1 VFQGYRATCYLYFSL
16 MASFSAELHIA
27 GHVFPVTHCHFDV
40 TQATQLRGRVSAKVR
55 YGPVQ
60 LVLDVPDGDVLPA
73 WAADPH
79 KRQATAIVFLDATG
93 GQPLET
99 LRLPATY
106 CVAYQEQFSSG
117 DAAGGAYQ
125 CFLTLSDPSGWTL
138 APGGPATAFVATGN
152 HGEPGAVARAG
163 AMVLNTVSRNSAIG
177 GDGRPNSADSVL
189 FSSQAIDSSSNPSPI
204 VSEEDIAKL
213 FENPDLLD
221 LHNKISA
228 GLLPR
233 RHDGII
239 SVEEQAVIAYY
250 TTAAGYRQFNLA
262 LRGQAPM
269 TEFFRAQERILN
281 GALEKLPKFQGSTI
295 RGTGESETQ
304 RFASAKDGDVIEY
317 ENFVSS
323 STEEIIADDFMQRKK
338 GEYVLRITS
347 KNGVQITDMSMAQ
360 AEEEILF
367 QSKKKFQVTGK
378 SFRPRFTED
387 DPLIR
392 EVYLEEI

>member
-1 VFQGYRATCYLYFSL
+1 
-16 MASFSAELHIA
+16 MASFSAELHVA

-79 KRQATAIVFLDATG
+79 KRQTASVVFLDANAG
-93 GQPLET
+93 RAVET
-99 LRLPATY
+99 LRLPAAY
-106 CVAYQEQFSSG
+106 CVAYQEQFVSG
-117 DAAGGAYQ
+117 DSHGGAYQ
-125 CFLTLSDPSGWTL
+125 CHLTLSDPSGWTMM
-138 APGGPATAFVATGN
+138 PGGLTTAFMAPAARS
-152 HGEPGAVARAG
+152 HGEPGAVAGAG
-163 AMVLNTVSRNSAIG
+163 ATALSAALRNSAIG
-177 GDGRPNSADSVL
+177 GNGRTNSADSAL
-189 FSSQAIDSSSNPSPI
+189 LPSQAIDSSSSPSPI
-204 VSEEDIAKL
+204 ASKEEDIKKL

-221 LHNKISA
+221 LRNKISA

-304 RFASAKDGDVIEY
+304 RFANAKDGDVIEY

>member
-1 VFQGYRATCYLYFSL
+1 
-16 MASFSAELHIA
+16 MASISAELHVA
-27 GHVFPVTHCHFDV
+27 GHVFPVTHCLFDV
-40 TQATQLRGRVSAKVR
+40 TQAPQLRGRVSAKVR

-79 KRQATAIVFLDATG
+79 KQQATAVVFLDANG

-99 LRLPATY
+99 LRLPAAY
-106 CVAYQEQFSSG
+106 CVAYQEQFISG
-117 DAAGGAYQ
+117 DAQGGAYQ
-125 CFLTLSDPSGWTL
+125 CYLTLSDPSGWTMM
-138 APGGPATAFVATGN
+138 PGGPAGAFVAPAARS
-152 HGEPGAVARAG
+152 HGGAG
-163 AMVLNTVSRNSAIG
+163 ATAVSAALRNSAIG
-177 GDGRPNSADSVL
+177 GNGRPNSADSAL
-189 FSSQAIDSSSNPSPI
+189 LPSQAIDSSSSPAAI
-204 VSEEDIAKL
+204 ASEEEDLEKL

-221 LHNKISA
+221 LRNKISV

-304 RFASAKDGDVIEY
+304 RFANAKDGDVIEY